1 VIIPRNS
8 TIPTKAGELFT
19 NAVDGQRRMLIH
31 VLQGEREK
39 AADNWSLGRFEI
51 DFENARRGAARVG
64 VQFEI
69 DADGILRVLARD
81 TATGHEKIVEM
92 KSAVDVDDAKV
103 QAMVEESVE
112 HAFEDMDARRWIEAS
127 QKAAE
132 AVKAA
137 NHGLKD
143 FEAELEDAESVREA
157 IACVE
162 GALDSNDLALL
173 KKLVAKL
180 DQATLPLADLMMDA
194 AMEAV
199 LRQRGVLD

>member
-1 VIIPRNS
+1 
-8 TIPTKAGELFT
+8 
-19 NAVDGQRRMLIH
+19 
-31 VLQGEREK
+31 
-39 AADNWSLGRFEI
+39 
-51 DFENARRGAARVG
+51 
-64 VQFEI
+64 
-69 DADGILRVLARD
+69 
-81 TATGHEKIVEM
+81 
-92 KSAVDVDDAKV
+92 
-103 QAMVEESVE
+103 
-112 HAFEDMDARRWIEAS
+112 
-127 QKAAE
+127 
-132 AVKAA
+132 
-137 NHGLKD
+137 LKD